1 MQEINQQNLRLLI
14 PGKAAGVAGLIS
26 KNTGMPLK
34 EALLLF
40 YRSSLYKQLERE
52 ETKVWHYSP
61 LTIYHIWNT
70 EQETGEI
77 MWPEEGGMA

>member
-1 MQEINQQNLRLLI
+1 MDEKFQ
-14 PGKAAGVAGLIS
+14 
-26 KNTGMPLK
+26 
-34 EALLLF
+34 ALLSIAVIPQVVGIIVKERNLSELEAIKAF
-40 YRSSLYKQLERE
+40 YHSKTYELLEKE